1 MEQKERLQRFLT
13 PILATE
19 RETIVSVNFLNCDP
33 NLEMI
38 PITVILPIVPVLLS
52 ILDMTTDRM
61 LHFAQTSSIENVI
74 DVPRGRELR
83 IYWSP
88 NL

>member
-33 NLEMI
+33 NLDMI
-38 PITVILPIVPVLLS
+38 PIIVLSTRRKRVRDCANEMFAPVGTYKKGAKSDSAYTRCMGRRGIRFRATLP
-52 ILDMTTDRM
+52 
-61 LHFAQTSSIENVI
+61 
-74 DVPRGRELR
+74 
-83 IYWSP
+83 
-88 NL
+88 